1 VADVIGGWSIWDHYA
16 NAFSAREGSC
26 WRRVYEG
33 DGTGRPMSCPEP
45 VEWRGRYR
53 TRRGKWFVVDSCEGD
68 VDDELVGMRRVIQP
82 SIGVRS
88 APQ

>member
-53 TRRGKWFVVDSCEGD
+53 TRTLSDTARQVVRGG
-68 VDDELVGMRRVIQP
+68 LLRGRR
-82 SIGVRS
+82 R
-88 APQ
+88 